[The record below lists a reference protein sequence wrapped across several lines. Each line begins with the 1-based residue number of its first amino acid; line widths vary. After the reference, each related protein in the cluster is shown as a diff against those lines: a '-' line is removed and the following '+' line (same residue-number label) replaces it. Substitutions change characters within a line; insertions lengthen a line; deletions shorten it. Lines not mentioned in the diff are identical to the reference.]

1 MWVPSNHH
9 VPPARASDLAWQ
21 PPILIYVGTLQTS
34 CATSTG
40 IRPCMP
46 APHPNL
52 CGCLPTIIC
61 CQQGYHTL
69 HASPP
74 PRFFCA
80 NSKHLPRPTEVANLA
95 CNIAGTQG
103 RQPVF
108 WISEHNFRAQ
118 FPSVLRYPSFVQ
130 PCMQYR
136 EHCRH
141 RGQHQNF
148 RALLEHGLP
157 WVTVFGPT
165 SVGWA
170 LRTLLR
176 AGVSKSPRRIHKLLS
191 CWQAKK
197 KFRGEGFCDMCS
209 PSPAPTR

>member
-1 MWVPSNHH
+1 M
-9 VPPARASDLAWQ
+9 
-21 PPILIYVGTLQTS
+21 QT
-34 CATSTG
+34 
-40 IRPCMP
+40 
-46 APHPNL
+46 PHPDM

-74 PRFFCA
+74 SRFFCA
-80 NSKHLPRPTEVANLA
+80 NCKHLALPTEGANLA
-95 CNIAGTQG
+95 CNIAGTKG
-103 RQPVF
+103 KHPVF

-118 FPSVLRYPSFVQ
+118 FPSILQYPSVVQ

-136 EHCRH
+136 EHFRN

-165 SVGWA
+165 SLDWGSKNSTKGRGIQESTGDSQIAKRVQMGA
-170 LRTLLR
+170 TM
-176 AGVSKSPRRIHKLLS
+176 AGDES
-191 CWQAKK
+191 
-197 KFRGEGFCDMCS
+197 RGGTTN
-209 PSPAPTR
+209 TRHHD